1 MSRKRLIEI
10 KCRKI
15 VGGKAKG
22 QVLITT
28 QPLNMLSMIDNVSGL
43 IKDENHELFKKTL
56 KNRILIFPN
65 SVGSSVGAYVFYS
78 LKENGVN
85 PLAIICTHKCDTITA
100 SGCAISDIPLVDNL
114 NLNLE
119 LMIDSDVEIFLDAD
133 KEKIIV
139 NKV

>member
-1 MSRKRLIEI
+1 MIEI

-28 QPLNMLSMIDNVSGL
+28 QPLNMLSMIDNVSGM
-43 IKDENHELFKKTL
+43 IKDEKHELFKKTL
-56 KNRILIFPN
+56 KNKILIFPN
-65 SVGSSVGAYVFYS
+65 SVGSSVGAYAFYS
-78 LKENGVN
+78 LKVNGVN

-114 NLNLE
+114 NFKTE
-119 LMIDSDVEIFLDAD
+119 VMIENGTKIFLDAD
-133 KEKIIV
+133 NEKIVI